1 MRSIADR
8 FINYEDRDWF
18 INKIDTLASETLSNE
33 HFQHYS
39 TEENFFVDFL
49 RDAPEPSGEEGEE
62 IITEAPKLYE
72 EVPDFDSTKE
82 RIAMYMNS
90 FNEQMRGMKMDLV
103 FFHDA
108 MMHLMIISR
117 ILRTPR

>member
-1 MRSIADR
+1 MRVIADR
-8 FINYEDRDWF
+8 FINYEYRDWF
-18 INKIDTLASETLSNE
+18 INKIDSQANETLNSQQFE
-33 HFQHYS
+33 HYS
-39 TEENFFVDFL
+39 KEENFFVDFL
-49 RDAPEPSGEEGEE
+49 RDAPEPSGAEGEE

-72 EVPDFDSTKE
+72 EIPDFDSTKD

-108 MMHLMIISR
+108 MKHLMIISR